1 METLIILHGA
11 IGAKDQFEKLADTLS
26 SKYKVILHDFP
37 GHGER
42 VNEHLEFTI
51 DNFVEDLDQL
61 VSKHSEPIIFG
72 YSMGG
77 YVAIMHAAKYPGK
90 IKSIITLGSKVN
102 WTPEIAAK
110 EVKMLN
116 PDIIEQKVPKFAE
129 ALNKRHLG
137 QWKLVLANTAVLMI
151 ELGEINPIQKL
162 SKRDISC
169 PIKMLLADEDE
180 MVSREETNALASKLG
195 ATRNNIPNSKH
206 PIEKVDLEN
215 LLKQIKA

>member
-42 VNEHLEFTI
+42 VNEQLDFTI

-90 IKSIITLGSKVN
+90 IKSIFTLGSKVDWN
-102 WTPEIAAK
+102 PDTAK
-110 EVKMLN
+110 KESAMLN
-116 PDIIEQKVPKFAE
+116 PEKIEEKVPKFA
-129 ALNKRHLG
+129 AILNQRHHGKWKDVLNKTKDLMNDLG
-137 QWKLVLANTAVLMI
+137 QENS
-151 ELGEINPIQKL
+151 IQTL
-162 SKRDISC
+162 QMNDLNCSIT
-169 PIKMLLADEDE
+169 MLLADQDE
-180 MVSREETNALASKLG
+180 MVSKEETDALALKIG
-195 ATRNNIPNSKH
+195 AKRFDIPNSKH
-206 PIEKVDLEN
+206 PIEKVDLSE
-215 LLKQIKA
+215 LLKFF